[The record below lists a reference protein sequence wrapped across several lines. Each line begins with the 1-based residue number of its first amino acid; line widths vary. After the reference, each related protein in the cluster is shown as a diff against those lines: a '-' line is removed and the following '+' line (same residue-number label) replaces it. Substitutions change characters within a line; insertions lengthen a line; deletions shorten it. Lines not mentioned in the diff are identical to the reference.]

1 MAGRLK
7 AELANYIY
15 SLNAILML
23 YRETAETIQTINARI
38 KWKTKE
44 ADIKT
49 IGWATG
55 RKLYAV

>member
-38 KWKTKE
+38 K
-44 ADIKT
+44 
-49 IGWATG
+49 
-55 RKLYAV
+55 